1 MSWPETGFT
10 DTVNATEPAPSLTDA
25 SAMLITG
32 GFVDALSLMFT
43 VPTIWLPAWAFCGFV
58 RVTLNC
64 SVASSKLSVRMVIG
78 IEVELSPAAMLTEPL
93 VAV

>member
-43 VPTIWLPAWAFCGFV
+43 VPVKVPWSAFVLLVMLIWKF
-58 RVTLNC
+58 
-64 SVASSKLSVRMVIG
+64 SVASSRLSVNNVTG
-78 IEVELSPAAMLTEPL
+78 IKVELSYAGIVMVPE